1 MKENERKRKEREKKD
16 KNAIEAALF
25 STLQN
30 CLREVVEQALDDI
43 FKDLGF

>member
-1 MKENERKRKEREKKD
+1 MKENERKRKEREKKN

-25 STLQN
+25 STLQK

>member
-25 STLQN
+25 STL
-30 CLREVVEQALDDI
+30 
-43 FKDLGF
+43 